1 MKHLFVIVLLFT
13 FSICFAQSTAST
25 NQTIS
30 VGSSTSLQLDLHAES
45 IEIKKTK
52 GSRVVIELHVTLS
65 NMPNNGLLDY
75 LVKAGRYEL
84 VTSMD
89 ASDKTL
95 TIKRKVNSNV
105 ILVKGRE
112 CTEKIRYVVLVPASI
127 KTITENG
134 ITTPIE

>member
-1 MKHLFVIVLLFT
+1 MKHLFAIILLFT
-13 FSICFAQSTAST
+13 GSVCFAQATTST

-30 VGSSTSLQLDLHAES
+30 SGNSTALQLDLRAET

-52 GSRVVIELHVTLS
+52 GSRVVVELHVTLS
-65 NMPNNGLLDY
+65 NMPNNSLLDY

-84 VTSMD
+84 ITSID
-89 ASDKTL
+89 ASTQTL
-95 TIKRKVNSNV
+95 IIKRKVNSNV
-105 ILVKGRE
+105 ILVKGKE
-112 CTEKIRYVVLVPASI
+112 CTEKIRYVVLVPESI